1 VADLVTKVVLRHRV
15 VGRKKRLQV
24 LVAQILALHRE
35 KAKVTASGLGVIVLV
50 VVKEPLNADQMI

>member
-1 VADLVTKVVLRHRV
+1 RV